1 MKILQKT
8 GTYLENKIKLNIKIA
23 FILLVIGL
31 ITLPFFGLGIIFI
44 VVSIYFFAESSPY
57 KSGQS
62 GEKLVTDTLQDL
74 PDTYY
79 LVGDVNLPNN
89 YGNIDHVVLGSNGIF
104 MIETKNLEGEIRC
117 NGDMWYQYKD
127 TWKIPEEYEIKSP
140 SKQVKRNAVKLKQ
153 FIESKNIFKKPLR
166 LWIEGMIIFTHP
178 NVSLNLYNPT
188 VPVLKID
195 ELNNYILNKRSKLVF
210 SQHELRKM
218 GEILLRQVA
227 EN

>member
-8 GTYLENKIKLNIKIA
+8 GMYLENKIKLNIKIA
-23 FILLVIGL
+23 LIFLVIGL
-31 ITLPFFGLGIIFI
+31 ITLPLYGLGIIFI
-44 VVSIYFFAESSPY
+44 AISIVFFAKSSPY

-62 GEKLVTDTLQDL
+62 GEKLVTDTLQNL

-79 LVGDVNLPNN
+79 LVNDVNLPNS

-127 TWKIPEEYEIKSP
+127 IWKIPEEYEIKSP

-166 LWIEGMIIFTHP
+166 IWVEGIIVFTHH

-195 ELNNYILNKRSKLVF
+195 ELNDYILNRKSRLVF
-210 SQHELRKM
+210 SQDELMKM
-218 GEILLRQVA
+218 GKILLRQVG
-227 EN
+227 ED

>member
-44 VVSIYFFAESSPY
+44 AISIYFFAESSPY

-62 GEKLVTDTLQDL
+62 GEKLVTDTLQSL

-79 LVGDVNLPNN
+79 LVNDVNLSNS
-89 YGNIDHVVLGSNGIF
+89 YGNIDHVVLGNNGIF
-104 MIETKNLEGEIRC
+104 IIETKNFEGEIRC
-117 NGDMWYQYKD
+117 NEDMWYQYKD
-127 TWKIPEEYEIKSP
+127 TWKIPDECEIKSP

-153 FIESKNIFKKPLR
+153 FIESNNIFKKQLR
-166 LWIEGMIIFTHP
+166 IWVEGIIVFTHY
-178 NVSLNLYNPT
+178 NVSLNLNNPT

-195 ELNNYILNKRSKLVF
+195 ELNDYILNKKSRLVF
-210 SQHELRKM
+210 SQDELRKI
-218 GEILLRQVA
+218 GGILLRQVV
-227 EN
+227 ED

>member
-8 GTYLENKIKLNIKIA
+8 GTYLENKIKLNIEIA
-23 FILLVIGL
+23 LIFLAIGL
-31 ITLPFFGLGIIFI
+31 ITLPFYGLGIIFI
-44 VVSIYFFAESSPY
+44 AISIYLFTKHSHY

-79 LVGDVNLPNN
+79 LVNDVNLPNS

-104 MIETKNLEGEIRC
+104 MIETKNFEGEIRC

-166 LWIEGMIIFTHP
+166 LWIEGMIIFTHH

-188 VPVLKID
+188 VPALKID
-195 ELNNYILNKRSKLVF
+195 ELNNYILNRKSRLVF
-210 SQHELRKM
+210 SQDELRKI
-218 GEILLRQVA
+218 GGILLRQVV
-227 EN
+227 ED